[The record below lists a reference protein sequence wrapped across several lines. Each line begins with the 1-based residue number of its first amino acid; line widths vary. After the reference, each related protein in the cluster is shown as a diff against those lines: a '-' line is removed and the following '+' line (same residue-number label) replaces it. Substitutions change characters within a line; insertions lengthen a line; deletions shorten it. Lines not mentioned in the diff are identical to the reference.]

1 MRRTRMRKDFLAA
14 VSAVWMLVA
23 VGWMY
28 AAPDNPWGAAAFV
41 VAMVCLVGHEVVRQ
55 LRR

>member
-1 MRRTRMRKDFLAA
+1 MRKDFLAA